1 MKQQSTL
8 ILLGLFLVL
17 AVIAYFLV
25 GPSEEREASYSLT
38 DVRLSMD
45 SSIVQTISITR
56 NNSTI
61 SLQNIGGKWLVVKSE
76 PTELR
81 YPADESAVK
90 NLLSSLQKL
99 KVTSLVSS
107 NPDRQHLFQ
116 VDSTG
121 TLLSFADRG
130 GKTIAFYVGKMGPSF
145 SETYVRPVN
154 SNDVYIAEGI
164 TSWEV
169 NKDAKD
175 WRDKVIVKVTRDSV
189 RQLTFR
195 YPKEQFTLV
204 KDSVWR
210 IRPEAKGTIN
220 ESAVTSLLSS
230 LESFRA
236 ADFVDSTINLP
247 SPQLTLEFLMPEPAA
262 MSFVPVPP
270 DSSKYWVKASTTEQ
284 IFVANKWNV
293 QQFLKH
299 RKDFLSQ

>member
-25 GPSEEREASYSLT
+25 GTGEEREASYSLAH
-38 DVRLSMD
+38 VRLNMD
-45 SSIVQTISITR
+45 SSSVQTISITR
-56 NNSTI
+56 KNATV
-61 SLQNIGGKWLVVKSE
+61 SLQNIGGKWYVVRSE
-76 PTELR
+76 PTESR

-90 NLLSSLQKL
+90 SLLGSIQKL

-107 NPDRQHLFQ
+107 NPDRQPLFQ

-121 TLLSFADRG
+121 TLLSFADRS
-130 GKTIAFYVGKMGPSF
+130 GKSISFYVGKMGPSF

-169 NKDAKD
+169 NKEAKD
-175 WRDKVIVKVTRDSV
+175 WRDKVVVKVTRDSV

-195 YPKEQFTLV
+195 YPKEHFTLV

-210 IRPEAKGTIN
+210 MQPATKEKIN
-220 ESAVTSLLSS
+220 ESAITSLLSS
-230 LESFRA
+230 LESLRA
-236 ADFVDSTINLP
+236 ADFVDSTIKLP
-247 SPQLTLEFLMPEPAA
+247 SPQITLEVLMPDHVA
-262 MSFVPVPP
+262 MSFVPIPP

-284 IFVANKWNV
+284 IFVAHKWNV